1 MMTRRGLF
9 LAGSTT
15 TTTTTMTMTTTGYR
29 PFCRLVLSARS
40 IS

>member
-15 TTTTTMTMTTTGYR
+15 TTTTTMTTTGYR